1 MKAVDNTNEKK
12 RLKDSES
19 DIMLKEIMAKE
30 MKDKLVKKIDQED
43 PAVISAIKSL
53 LSESEQ

>member
-1 MKAVDNTNEKK
+1 MKTDDKK
-12 RLKDSES
+12 KNDKRIKDPES

-43 PAVISAIKSL
+43 PAVINAIKSL
-53 LSESEQ
+53 LSESE

>member
-1 MKAVDNTNEKK
+1 MKTDDKNKNDK
-12 RLKDSES
+12 RIKDAES

-43 PAVISAIKSL
+43 PAVINAIKSL
-53 LSESEQ
+53 LSESE